1 MKNRFESLV
10 DRIKLLPRADI
21 EMHARMYEKRASEV
35 PNARNN
41 VSSSIAVALRLFLET
56 SPPNLFLEQDGQRA
70 ERKTKAHVKREAAKV
85 IPAD

>member
-41 VSSSIAVALRLFLET
+41 VSASIAVALRLFLEPAIHQT
-56 SPPNLFLEQDGQRA
+56 FPSNGQRA
-70 ERKTKAHVKREAAKV
+70 ERKHKAQIKGRGDKV